1 MNGVVTEWV
10 EAASPRSRTPGK
22 ECLHTQLAAAT
33 KQRSLHKPDDAWLSR
48 GVADCHTVTQ
58 RHGEDL
64 FKPLHLTSTRFVPVL
79 DYGIAFLSV
88 AAIEDATTVSPTG
101 RVAQ

>member
-1 MNGVVTEWV
+1 MNGVVTEYV

-48 GVADCHTVTQ
+48 GMANVVAQAPGYTEAQ
-58 RHGEDL
+58 DL
-64 FKPLHLTSTRFVPVL
+64 FTKFTSLVHVSSPSSTMLSHFCLSPLSRTLRQFRL
-79 DYGIAFLSV
+79 RDG
-88 AAIEDATTVSPTG
+88 
-101 RVAQ
+101 